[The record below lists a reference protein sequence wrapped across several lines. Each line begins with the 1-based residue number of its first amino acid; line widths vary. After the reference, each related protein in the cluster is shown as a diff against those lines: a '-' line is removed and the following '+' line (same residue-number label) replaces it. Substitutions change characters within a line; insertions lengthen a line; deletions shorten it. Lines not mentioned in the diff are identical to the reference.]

1 MPPTPTSK
9 RRSLP
14 TMHSRNCAIQVMAS
28 RRRRGCGCDLVE
40 GQGFSVVAREQ
51 FGKELAFAPWVER
64 MRCAPNVI
72 SQLENILTDG
82 ASDLR
87 TFLQPRRDNG
97 GALHFTLQEL
107 LLVAEKPA

>member
-1 MPPTPTSK
+1 M
-9 RRSLP
+9 
-14 TMHSRNCAIQVMAS
+14 
-28 RRRRGCGCDLVE
+28 DLVE

-51 FGKELAFAPWVER
+51 FGKELEFAPWVER

-72 SQLENILTDG
+72 SQLEKILTDG
-82 ASDLR
+82 ASDLP

-107 LLVAEKPA
+107 LLVTEKPA